1 MKKHGNFSQAFEE
14 LVNGKTGESESEEA
28 EAGLPG
34 TERPNLS
41 EPGAASVR
49 FPEVRHVEEGLRE
62 AVITVDMVIKGTVTS
77 SSDIAIS
84 GTILG
89 DVNSEGD
96 IVVRGKVEGNVVAHS
111 LVVQAGTIAGDIS
124 SSGSVLIVEN
134 STVNGNIKADKIE
147 VNGKVTGNLDSAAKV
162 TLNSHAVV
170 DGNIAAAG
178 LLMMEGAELKGNV
191 NVHKAE

>member
-14 LVNGKTGESESEEA
+14 LVNGKIGGSESEEE
-28 EAGLPG
+28 EADQPG
-34 TERPNLS
+34 NAQQGTA
-41 EPGAASVR
+41 EPGAALVR

-77 SSDIAIS
+77 SSNIAIS
-84 GTILG
+84 GTVIG
-89 DVNSEGD
+89 DVSSEGD

-134 STVNGNIKADKIE
+134 STVNGNIKADRIE
-147 VNGKVTGNLDSAAKV
+147 VNGKVTGNIDSAAKV

-191 NVHKAE
+191 NVRKTE